1 MMMAEPVPCL
11 SVVVPTYKRP
21 ELLERCLAALM
32 TQHLDSTAY
41 EIIVVDDGNDLQ
53 TRCLV
58 DSWAKWGRPILRY
71 ISAAKTNGPA
81 AARNSG
87 WRAAQGDII
96 AFTDDD
102 CLPEPGWLL
111 AGANAFSEGVSALGS
126 GQVSL
131 RLPTQ
136 IPAQQQRGLAQEPIV
151 VRDSP
156 MVG

>member
-126 GQVSL
+126 GQV
-131 RLPTQ
+131 
-136 IPAQQQRGLAQEPIV
+136 
-151 VRDSP
+151 
-156 MVG
+156 